1 LLNGQLEYLPNKLFL
16 LDDSFGHLPNKK
28 FLVNDRFISFRLI
41 EDIIT
46 NGIFLVVAILV
57 LPLSKD
63 TDSNKG
69 IFLVAV
75 ILVSPLSKD
84 TDSNKGIFLV
94 AAILVSPLSKDTDS
108 NNGTKSVTQTFKWYR
123 YLTKLKTDL
132 LGLLNFG
139 LDKQP
144 HLTKLKTD

>member
-1 LLNGQLEYLPNKLFL
+1 LGWLGFE
-16 LDDSFGHLPNKK
+16 LDNTSKA
-28 FLVNDRFISFRLI
+28 
-41 EDIIT
+41 
-46 NGIFLVVAILV
+46 IFLVV
-57 LPLSKD
+57 
-63 TDSNKG
+63 
-69 IFLVAV
+69 
-75 ILVSPLSKD
+75 
-84 TDSNKGIFLV
+84 
-94 AAILVSPLSKDTDS
+94 AILVSPLSKDTDS